1 MATDVW
7 SSSCRL
13 PKAEVTSTNTKEPR
27 KILLDCGA
35 NVAST
40 VQLFRETYPDGQDFI
55 IHSFEIDERLAPF
68 FAPYP
73 NHVLHS
79 PTGVA
84 NKDGNMTAYSE
95 LVWSPDKGLN
105 NGKDMQWGGGSLFA
119 YEDEKKDT
127 ETGGKRKLS
136 HHRTV
141 PTVDLSRWIQENT
154 AVEDYVIFKLDVEGA
169 EYDILQKMLEDG
181 TFKWVDKYYGEFHSW
196 QPVTGWDKKKK
207 DQLVSDVQ
215 KKGKPFLVWEAEY
228 RNYRDFDKLHPP
240 LRATTTYGKERKA
253 NKDNITRPTNLENTT
268 SSANVVRTVEPQTSM
283 FASAER
289 LSNTRA
295 IYHLTFV
302 FLACLDHEIS
312 KPEVLLQYHDKPP
325 DGSLAL
331 ATPSPHQPITSSRT
345 NKRQRDW
352 LVAFPPTTGKGLSNW
367 LTVLTTDRRQVSK
380 GRCRAVGGIDFLVN
394 CWRHASVSESFVG
407 TPGTVYSGCHAP
419 PSGAPR
425 LTLAVL
431 VGMNAKAGHK
441 LVETIAAHS
450 SRMPVTLFLYGD
462 FVETFPE
469 LVTEWAKTFTIGM
482 REGQPFPLGHFT
494 LQAQSWIRMGLVS
507 TIQRLSEVDLQTAY
521 YFPEH
526 VTDAVKSEA
535 KSRGL
540 RIFQP
545 TARFPPRDEKWLLS
559 VANYYKYRDVERV
572 PKALRVIANQLEDK
586 GGIVSLDSD
595 HPDSYMISVF
605 LMDYLAEKSGY
616 NLVSITECL
625 K

>member
-1 MATDVW
+1 MIRTASHSLRMRHTMSTQPAAVGRRLFASRWFTLLAGTIFGICITQLFRVPDHAAPYVPKSVGSFLRDLTQRSGGHDSTGNIQHHASIPAW
-7 SSSCRL
+7 KARL
-13 PKAEVTSTNTKEPR
+13 PKAEAASTNTKEPR

-55 IHSFEIDERLAPF
+55 IHSFEIDERLTPF

-73 NHVLHS
+73 NHVLHC
-79 PTGVA
+79 PTGVS

-95 LVWSPDKGLN
+95 LVWSPNKGLN

-119 YEDEKKDT
+119 YEDEKRDT

-169 EYDILQKMLEDG
+169 EYDILRKMLEDG
-181 TFKWVDKYYGEFHSW
+181 TFNWVDKYYGEFHGW

-207 DQLVSDVQ
+207 DKLVSDVQ
-215 KKGKPFLVWEAEY
+215 KNGKPFLSWAAEY
-228 RNYRDFDKLHPP
+228 RTYQDFDTMHPP
-240 LRATTTYGKERKA
+240 L
-253 NKDNITRPTNLENTT
+253 
-268 SSANVVRTVEPQTSM
+268 
-283 FASAER
+283 
-289 LSNTRA
+289 
-295 IYHLTFV
+295 
-302 FLACLDHEIS
+302 
-312 KPEVLLQYHDKPP
+312 
-325 DGSLAL
+325 
-331 ATPSPHQPITSSRT
+331 
-345 NKRQRDW
+345 
-352 LVAFPPTTGKGLSNW
+352 
-367 LTVLTTDRRQVSK
+367 
-380 GRCRAVGGIDFLVN
+380 
-394 CWRHASVSESFVG
+394 VSESFVG
-407 TPGTVYSGCHAP
+407 SAGTVYSGCTAP

-431 VGMNAKAGHK
+431 VGMNAKAAHK

-507 TIQRLSEVDLQTAY
+507 TIQRLSEVDLQTPY
-521 YFPEH
+521 YLPEH

-535 KSRGL
+535 KYRGL
-540 RIFQP
+540 RIIQP
-545 TARFPPRDEKWLLS
+545 TASFPPTHENWLLS

-605 LMDYLAEKSGY
+605 LMDYLVEKSGY